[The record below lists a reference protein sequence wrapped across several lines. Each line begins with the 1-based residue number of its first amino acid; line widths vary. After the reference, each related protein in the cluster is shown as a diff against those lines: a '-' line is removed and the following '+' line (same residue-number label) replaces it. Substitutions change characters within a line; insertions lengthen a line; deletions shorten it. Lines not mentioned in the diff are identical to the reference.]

1 MKAIL
6 FIFLFIGIFSLKLE
20 GIDVSSYQGTINWS
34 SVAKSKY
41 FAIIRAGTGWGGENN
56 EDSKFEENYKN
67 AKNAGVKV
75 GAYWYSYARNVAEAK
90 REAEYFMS
98 HLEGKQFEW
107 PVYYDI
113 EEQSQFD
120 AGIQDDIAKA
130 FCDIL
135 EANHYYCGIYSG
147 AWVLS
152 HTFNSDT
159 KTRYTIW
166 VANWGVDKPSY
177 SGNYDVWQK
186 SSTGSVDGISGAV
199 DLDEGYTNFEPIM
212 QKYNLNGY

>member
-20 GIDVSSYQGTINWS
+20 GIDVSSYQGTINWP
-34 SVAKSKY
+34 SVAKSKH
-41 FAIIRAGTGWGGENN
+41 FAIIRAGTGWNGDNN
-56 EDSKFEENYKN
+56 EDSNFEENYQN

-75 GAYWYSYARNVAEAK
+75 GAYWYSYARNVEEAK

-135 EANHYYCGIYSG
+135 EANQYYCGIYSG

-186 SSTGSVDGISGAV
+186 SSSGSVNGISVDV

-212 QKYNLNGY
+212 QKYHLNGY